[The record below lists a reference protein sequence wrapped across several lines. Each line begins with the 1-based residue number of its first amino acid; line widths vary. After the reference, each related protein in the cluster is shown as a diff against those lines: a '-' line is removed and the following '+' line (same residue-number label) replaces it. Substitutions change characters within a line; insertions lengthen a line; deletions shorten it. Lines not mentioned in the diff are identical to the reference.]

1 MFATLRGFRVHIIE
15 YFMLLSINEWRLEC
29 IYIFLSNGVFEVFVS
44 TLDQRNTQMY
54 QNKDVKNKNKNGVFV
69 FFPGSFLVFENSRTQ
84 MEVHFCNQ
92 KTTSKI
98 PIFVFVFDRLVP
110 VGRSEIN
117 SDKTDFEFQKLFEIH
132 ECTDVII
139 ALVHH
144 HSIY

>member
-1 MFATLRGFRVHIIE
+1 MA
-15 YFMLLSINEWRLEC
+15 
-29 IYIFLSNGVFEVFVS
+29 FL
-44 TLDQRNTQMY
+44 
-54 QNKDVKNKNKNGVFV
+54 
-69 FFPGSFLVFENSRTQ
+69 FFFLVRSSFLKLQNTK

-117 SDKTDFEFQKLFEIH
+117 SDKTDFEFQKIFEIH